1 LPDKFV
7 VGCIIAK
14 LPATYRNFTTT
25 LKHKIYE
32 ISVEN
37 LIMSLDVQEKTRGKY
52 TTKKG
57 GES

>member
-1 LPDKFV
+1 MFV